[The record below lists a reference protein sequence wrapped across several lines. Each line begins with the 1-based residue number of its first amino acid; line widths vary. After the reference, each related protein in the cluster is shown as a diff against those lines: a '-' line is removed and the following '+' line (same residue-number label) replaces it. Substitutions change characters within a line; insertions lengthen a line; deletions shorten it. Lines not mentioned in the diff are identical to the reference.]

1 MSANYKKLYSYVV
14 GEVDRALDLLDTGDL
29 FQFGC
34 VREILLN
41 ALQTAEEMYLSD
53 TEEEENKI
61 IVLTGG
67 KDT

>member
-1 MSANYKKLYSYVV
+1 MYVDYQRMYAYLV
-14 GEVDRALDLLDTGDL
+14 GKIDDALTLLDSGDLLQCL
-29 FQFGC
+29 R
-34 VREILLN
+34 VRSILYD
-41 ALQTAEEMYLSD
+41 ALQTAEEIYLSD